1 MKVFPVAEVVR
12 LRTSRDKPPK
22 SHDFG
27 YERIPVVAMKIP
39 VVAGLPTEPLHSDR
53 RSPHKQG
60 DLRSIRRSGWLDQET
75 GHNSHS
81 ENVTSENIVRRR
93 LLFGRFSVEMLQHG
107 L

>member
-1 MKVFPVAEVVR
+1 MKIPPVAEVVR

-27 YERIPVVAMKIP
+27 YERIPVVALKIS

-53 RSPHKQG
+53 RSPRKQG
-60 DLRSIRRSGWLDQET
+60 DPRSIRCGGWLGQEI

-81 ENVTSENIVRRR
+81 ENVTS
-93 LLFGRFSVEMLQHG
+93 
-107 L
+107 